1 MAKKE
6 KSAEKEKKEGNKV
19 LTILIALLIAII
31 WFAIFGMLIKLDIG
45 GFGSGVLRPILK
57 DVPLINKILPDVSDG
72 QLAEENDYEYNS
84 LPEAV
89 AKIKELEQQIADM
102 EQNTTDNNANTADL
116 QAEID
121 RLKVFEENQK
131 AFEERQKEFDKNVVF
146 ADAAPDIEEYK
157 KYYEQINPA
166 NAEEIYRQVV
176 EQLQYSDAI
185 QEKANI
191 YKSMEPQA
199 AAQILQTMTADVESV
214 AQILLAMKPK
224 ESAAILAEMD
234 NVVAA
239 KITKKMLDLDAEKL
253 AGNN

>member
-1 MAKKE
+1 MAKKD

-57 DVPLINKILPDVSDG
+57 DVPLINKILPDVSDE
-72 QLAEENDYEYNS
+72 QLAEENDYEYNT

-102 EQNTTDNNANTADL
+102 NQSTEDNNSSTAEL

-121 RLKVFEENQK
+121 RLKVFEDNQL

-146 ADAAPDIEEYK
+146 AEAAPDIEEFK

-191 YKSMEPQA
+191 YKSMDPKA

-224 ESAAILAEMD
+224 ESALILAEMD
-234 NVVAA
+234 SVVAA

-253 AGNN
+253 TEN